1 MRKKLALAPFGDLLP
16 TWLRATRPLKPLET
30 RGWGRQK
37 LPRSSLTHDGAT
49 ISPESHPER
58 IAVGVLEV
66 SPFSIED
73 QATIQVHNLNQDN
86 TDGGV
91 LGIPKCSHF
100 QLCAQTCE
108 HPQKKGGEREA
119 PLSLSFAVS
128 AKSDA
133 ITSCIVLFALYHCLP
148 I

>member
-16 TWLRATRPLKPLET
+16 TRLRVTRPQKPLET

-58 IAVGVLEV
+58 VAVGVLEV

-73 QATIQVHNLNQDN
+73 QATIQVHDLNQDN

-91 LGIPKCSHF
+91 LGN
-100 QLCAQTCE
+100 
-108 HPQKKGGEREA
+108 PQM
-119 PLSLSFAVS
+119 FASPAVGT
-128 AKSDA
+128 DM
-133 ITSCIVLFALYHCLP
+133 
-148 I
+148 